1 MCVCVCVCVC
11 ACVRVYWQSGLT
23 SLHVV
28 AFMGYMNITLYLLQH
43 GSNPN
48 TTTVRGETALHL
60 AARANQTEILRIL
73 LRNGATVDARARVS
87 NSRCLGN
94 FVRYV
99 NSRHTTKI
107 HKTEKN

>member
-1 MCVCVCVCVC
+1 MLNERVCVCF
-11 ACVRVYWQSGLT
+11 QSGLT

-87 NSRCLGN
+87 ISCC
-94 FVRYV
+94 F
-99 NSRHTTKI
+99 
-107 HKTEKN
+107 